1 MCCFYVFDACNCK
14 KSTNKKRSQQ
24 KLTKKIKF
32 NKQKIN
38 SLIGQQQY
46 KKEKKVG
53 EEVSIENCGIRKL
66 SSKNVFENY

>member
-1 MCCFYVFDACNCK
+1 MLVIVK

-46 KKEKKVG
+46 KKEKK
-53 EEVSIENCGIRKL
+53 SRRR
-66 SSKNVFENY
+66 SFY